1 MTIKLNQI
9 LYLQQIGGEI
19 GKEKIFKFK
28 KVNIENITNGFVYVR
43 LGLNTIT
50 EQISLAQWNYPDLN
64 YIFNKLG
71 EMCNKIYLILFFSV
85 PLFKLHVKDELIYQ
99 SIKAANTI
107 ANSYSSYIK
116 VKKPLFQ
123 DIFDMYGSYEKSF
136 TESRFSLYMIQ
147 LVVILLLM
155 LKRIYFGGFIKN
167 SLLIVSFVLV
177 ILSLIDNIIYVIL
190 DFLTI
195 LFTLFSIVCFYK
207 NKYQKISDD
216 NIEIK
221 LFLQFII
228 NIVIFVFN
236 IQLLIVSINLTSDVN
251 KLRKA
256 MERYIKKDDN
266 IDEDNAQLRPVEFK
280 YVSLDGNIIS
290 IREFRNDNLQRFL
303 YYTSENPPIPN
314 PENVQNE
321 QNEILN
327 INKNQVPQNPVN
339 QNQNEQNNNVPEMFN
354 RTNDV
359 FFHNQEI
366 NPETNERLNN

>member
-19 GKEKIFKFK
+19 GKEKLFKFK

-167 SLLIVSFVLV
+167 SLLIASFILV

-236 IQLLIVSINLTSDVN
+236 IQLLILSIKLTSDVN

-256 MERYIKKDDN
+256 MKRYINKGDN

-290 IREFRNDNLQRFL
+290 ISEIRNENLQRFL

-327 INKNQVPQNPVN
+327 MNDNQVPQNPVN
-339 QNQNEQNNNVPEMFN
+339 QNQNEQNNNAPEMFN